1 MRSIDRR
8 NKEELRMK
16 AFLALALA
24 MILALP
30 AFVSAEK
37 SLPEL
42 KESADAAVAAAAA
55 ASGDYAANWG
65 AAKACRLYGDE
76 LVVQKPEGWKPL
88 GKAAAKEGM
97 KYGETATKLEPKG
110 IEGWY
115 WYGLCVGTYSDCV
128 SIMTALSEGLKG
140 KTQKAF
146 ETAYAIDKNFDN
158 GGPMLS
164 LGRFWQV
171 LPGIAGRDLKKAEQ
185 LFNEYIDQ
193 YGAGEDPNKDAW
205 YFRGAL
211 YKDRGKK
218 AEAKADLEKAAGM
231 GQKDA
236 AKLLAEMK

>member
-1 MRSIDRR
+1 MRKSIVT
-8 NKEELRMK
+8 
-16 AFLALALA
+16 ALVL
-24 MILALP
+24 
-30 AFVSAEK
+30 AFVSLAFASEEK
-37 SLPEL
+37 NIPQL
-42 KESADAAVAAAAA
+42 KENADAAVAAASADA
-55 ASGDYAANWG
+55 GGYAANWK
-65 AAKACRLYGDE
+65 AAKECRLYGDE
-76 LVVQKPEGWKPL
+76 LVVQKVEGWKPL
-88 GKAAAKEGM
+88 AKAAAKDGM
-97 KYGETATKLEPKG
+97 KFGEIATKLDPKG

-146 ETAYAIDKNFDN
+146 ETSYALDKSYDS
-158 GGPMLS
+158 GGPILS

-193 YGAGEDPNKDAW
+193 YGAGPDPSKDAW
-205 YFRGAL
+205 YFRGSL

-218 AEAKADLEKAAGM
+218 AEAKADLEKASAM

-236 AKLLAEMK
+236 AKLLAEMN

>member
-1 MRSIDRR
+1 MRLSIT
-8 NKEELRMK
+8 
-16 AFLALALA
+16 LALALV
-24 MILALP
+24 LASTT
-30 AFVSAEK
+30 FVAAEK
-37 SLPEL
+37 KSIPEL
-42 KESADAAVAAAAA
+42 KEAAAAAVAAASAA
-55 ASGDYAANWG
+55 TGDYEANWK
-65 AAKACRLYGDE
+65 AAKECRYYGDE
-76 LVVQKPEGWKPL
+76 LVVQKVEGWKVTA
-88 GKAAAKEGM
+88 KAAAKDGM
-97 KYGETATKLEPKG
+97 KYGELATKLEPKG

-115 WYGLCVGTYSDCV
+115 YYGLCVGTYSDCV

-146 ETAYAIDKNFDN
+146 EASYALDKNYDK

-185 LFNEYIDQ
+185 LFNEYIDA

-205 YFRGAL
+205 YFRGEL
-211 YKDRGKK
+211 YKDKGRKP
-218 AEAKADLEKAAGM
+218 EAKADLEKAASM

>member
-1 MRSIDRR
+1 MRRLIVSV
-8 NKEELRMK
+8 
-16 AFLALALA
+16 LALALA
-24 MILALP
+24 LP
-30 AFVSAEK
+30 AALSAGD
-37 SLPEL
+37 LTEL
-42 KESADAAVAAAAA
+42 KATADAAVKAAAAA
-55 ASGDYAANWG
+55 PGDYAANWE

-76 LVVQKPEGWKPL
+76 MVTQASAGWKAL
-88 GKAAAKEGM
+88 AKAAAKDGM
-97 KYGETATKLEPKG
+97 KYGDIAVKLDPKG

-128 SIMTALSEGLKG
+128 SILTAMSEGLKG

-146 ETAYAIDKNFDN
+146 ESAYALDKTYDK

-185 LFNEYIDQ
+185 LFDEYIGQ
-193 YGAGEDPNKDAW
+193 YGEDSNKDAW
-205 YFRGAL
+205 YFRGSL
-211 YKDRGKK
+211 YKDKGRKE
-218 AEAKADLEKAAGM
+218 EARADLQKAASM